1 MKSRTRQSIRRI
13 NRAKSRRRGVA
24 TAFVL
29 VSLLVAMGVGLALR
43 QNGRAQTQ
51 DVQMLDCPVTGTVA
65 HTHDGNCYDDNG
77 NLVCTLPE
85 VERHVHDDS
94 CYSEERAL
102 VCGMSEGEGA
112 HWHDDSC
119 YDEEGNLVCGL
130 EETAGHVHDDS
141 CYKVERTLVCGKD
154 EVTEEHQHGP
164 GCFQTVEV
172 AAMPE
177 QAFEH
182 RFTDKDDRLVLDVR
196 VDAPEGALPEGSTME
211 AEWVDTE
218 AKKNAEVKTVVEE
231 AVAKKTDAEIAEVHA
246 VDITFRDA
254 EGNEV
259 EPAKKVTVTMASPQI
274 ASEDTNQLLV
284 HVESDRE
291 AQERAERQ
299 GKDTYQVEGSVIK
312 PLTAKQLK
320 KRDLPDEADEL
331 VFDADQFSVYAV
343 VYTVDFHWEVDG
355 KKFDFSIPGGGSIS
369 LAELVE
375 TLGIAGK
382 EASAGKSAKE
392 FVDEVER
399 VEFSDPELVW
409 VGKVD
414 SKSTVGE
421 LKEANGL
428 EVEYSADLT
437 EEQIAEINAQTVET
451 GDWALISLKPFTSEE
466 TLTVTMKNGEV
477 FTIRV
482 TDHQISTNVLTADG
496 KNYRITVTFD
506 DDAEI
511 PDGTKLVAEEILQGT
526 DEYNQH
532 LGQTWSEVNKEYLE
546 KEQQRGMDN
555 DGLDDDNADEEIRPV
570 NLDQARFFDIRLELD
585 GEEVEPKAP
594 VKVEIHYVDGLP
606 VSDSGDSEA
615 GVIHFR
621 KEDIELINEVETEE
635 DADGNLTGFL
645 YMQDSFSDIG
655 TFVGQE
661 TADDDTASVAD
672 RIAYPKLSAM
682 LRASSGPLKDELG
695 EPSASKKLKD
705 NEDGTYTLSLSV
717 TGAAKKKD
725 EQPKAN
731 VLFVMDRSSSMSNK
745 DNDIYLPYNGEHQN
759 KVTYYGT
766 NNGKTYFTL
775 NYSNGKYTYNG
786 QAYTGTV
793 YTRISRLKAE
803 QDAMSILFK
812 DLLDNNKD
820 ENGNYTKDN
829 VEISVISFA
838 DDRGKMSEGTEY
850 PRGGSANGWTSSD
863 YNGLMT
869 VVNNTKTPSGT
880 NWQDALKYAK
890 EVADAK
896 KAAQPN
902 EPVFVIFLTDGEP
915 TAKYGE
921 SGGAHH
927 YNNTG
932 GGFIAAYTPAR
943 PDAKAIVDAGYGFY
957 SIFTF
962 NPGEEQTRY
971 LKRLVHYAYT
981 GYDGSDTNTG
991 DFSYLNSSEYVSKY
1005 FYNADSP
1012 ENLARAFDDI
1022 LSAITTTIAHGNV
1035 SIVDGL
1041 TTDAMTST
1049 LIDGKANGLTYKVA
1063 DNNNSVVYT
1072 VTATGDTANPSVTFK
1087 INGTTYSGSQVVQ
1100 KEAANGKKYYSV
1112 TIDGKEYK
1120 MALAD
1125 FVDTGEGDDEKK
1137 ELTWDLSAIG
1147 TLENQYTY
1155 SLETVVWPNQEAY
1168 DYVAAL
1174 NNGLMEWDETAQ
1186 TPVYDKDGTLKYYKN
1201 GVEDYPSIVL
1211 NPDTGV
1217 YSVLTNTKQELAYSI
1232 VSTTNGVETIEGPY
1246 NVDLDTPDPMDLKAT
1261 ASALEKVWNINRDP
1275 SILYKY
1281 LYESKD
1287 ENGNPKAFD
1296 IGFVISRDGEEY
1308 RQVHLPGTAT
1318 VNGDDI
1324 SYDWSA
1330 YKEEDLVEYN
1340 GKTFSKRWSQDFS
1353 IATGLMLSE
1362 DQMEARGLDKS
1373 LYSDKRYKFNN
1384 VWYYVLETGHDF
1396 TISEPAVGYEFD
1408 FEESTYHP
1416 MLVDGVLMDVQFTTE
1431 GGTRRISAMKKL
1443 VIDTPTGKS
1452 ALSVFNTLRG
1462 YINVKKKVVDSDGTT
1477 PLTTDDT
1484 EFTFNV
1490 ELTNAMPVFE
1500 GDHIP
1505 WYGINGLYYHD
1516 VNVDDDYY
1524 QAEYVNGKL
1533 QVKTEEGGPYEGV
1546 GTTFN
1551 PDYAGEQTITYL
1563 VDGQPVSVKICGN
1576 QMTPAEGNDTDGYK
1590 KVTGTAKITQ
1600 TETLYI
1606 ANVPVNTHYTIKE
1619 TGLAALGYQLID
1631 VERKVGDNNPAPGAG
1646 NIENGINGEI
1656 VQNTETLITYTNKC
1670 LVADINIKK
1679 VDEKGKG
1686 LEGAVFQLKK
1696 MNGLEEIDAST
1707 IESVSGLE
1715 KITKEIDGKT
1725 VEYTSAFETTG
1736 GVQTIHGLPDGTY
1749 RLYEAVVP
1757 AGYISAY
1764 RYIQFEIKN
1773 RSITNVTTDTED
1785 TSKLD
1790 TTADGIDFI
1799 ITNTP
1804 GAELP
1809 AAGGPGTVAL
1819 YVAGVVLIMGASLA
1833 MLRKRD
1839 VAA

>member
-1 MKSRTRQSIRRI
+1 M
-13 NRAKSRRRGVA
+13 
-24 TAFVL
+24 
-29 VSLLVAMGVGLALR
+29 
-43 QNGRAQTQ
+43 
-51 DVQMLDCPVTGTVA
+51 
-65 HTHDGNCYDDNG
+65 
-77 NLVCTLPE
+77 
-85 VERHVHDDS
+85 
-94 CYSEERAL
+94 
-102 VCGMSEGEGA
+102 
-112 HWHDDSC
+112 
-119 YDEEGNLVCGL
+119 
-130 EETAGHVHDDS
+130 ETS
-141 CYKVERTLVCGKD
+141 
-154 EVTEEHQHGP
+154 
-164 GCFQTVEV
+164 
-172 AAMPE
+172 
-177 QAFEH
+177 
-182 RFTDKDDRLVLDVR
+182 
-196 VDAPEGALPEGSTME
+196 
-211 AEWVDTE
+211 
-218 AKKNAEVKTVVEE
+218 
-231 AVAKKTDAEIAEVHA
+231 
-246 VDITFRDA
+246 
-254 EGNEV
+254 
-259 EPAKKVTVTMASPQI
+259 
-274 ASEDTNQLLV
+274 
-284 HVESDRE
+284 
-291 AQERAERQ
+291 
-299 GKDTYQVEGSVIK
+299 
-312 PLTAKQLK
+312 
-320 KRDLPDEADEL
+320 
-331 VFDADQFSVYAV
+331 
-343 VYTVDFHWEVDG
+343 
-355 KKFDFSIPGGGSIS
+355 
-369 LAELVE
+369 
-375 TLGIAGK
+375 
-382 EASAGKSAKE
+382 
-392 FVDEVER
+392 
-399 VEFSDPELVW
+399 
-409 VGKVD
+409 
-414 SKSTVGE
+414 
-421 LKEANGL
+421 
-428 EVEYSADLT
+428 
-437 EEQIAEINAQTVET
+437 
-451 GDWALISLKPFTSEE
+451 
-466 TLTVTMKNGEV
+466 
-477 FTIRV
+477 
-482 TDHQISTNVLTADG
+482 
-496 KNYRITVTFD
+496 
-506 DDAEI
+506 
-511 PDGTKLVAEEILQGT
+511 VAEEKVVIGAAHFIGHT
-526 DEYNQH
+526 A
-532 LGQTWSEVNKEYLE
+532 NKDAE
-546 KEQQRGMDN
+546 
-555 DGLDDDNADEEIRPV
+555 DGAV
-570 NLDQARFFDIRLELD
+570 
-585 GEEVEPKAP
+585 
-594 VKVEIHYVDGLP
+594 
-606 VSDSGDSEA
+606 
-615 GVIHFR
+615 
-621 KEDIELINEVETEE
+621 ELIQEVDTVC
-635 DADGNLTGFL
+635 DKDGKYVGFS
-645 YMQDSFSDIG
+645 YEQESFSDIG
-655 TFVGQE
+655 TYVGQE
-661 TADDDTASVAD
+661 TTDDANASVAD

-682 LRASSGPLKDELG
+682 LRASSTPLKDELG
-695 EPSASKKLKD
+695 EPVASKKLED

-731 VLFVMDRSSSMSNK
+731 VLFVMDRSSSMSNSG
-745 DNDIYLPYNGEHQN
+745 NDIFLPYTGEHQSG
-759 KVTYYGT
+759 TIYYGT
-766 NNGKTYFTL
+766 TNGTNYFAL
-775 NYSNGKYTYNG
+775 NYSNRQYTYTDGNWPYTHR
-786 QAYTGTV
+786 YTGMV

-803 QDAMSILFK
+803 QDAMSILFR
-812 DLLDNNKD
+812 DLLENNKD
-820 ENGNYTKDN
+820 ESGSYSKDN

-850 PRGGSANGWTSSD
+850 PKGGSANGWTSSD
-863 YNGLMT
+863 YDGLMT
-869 VVNNTKTPSGT
+869 VVNNTNTPSGT
-880 NWQDALKYAK
+880 NWQDALMYAK

-915 TAKYGE
+915 TAIYGE

-927 YNNTG
+927 YNNVG

-943 PDAKAIVDAGYGFY
+943 PAAKAIVDAGYGFY

-981 GYDGSDTNTG
+981 GYDVSDTTSG
-991 DFSYLNSSEYVSKY
+991 DFSYLDTSQYISKY

-1049 LIDGKANGLTYKVA
+1049 LISGKANGFTYKVT
-1063 DNNNSVVYT
+1063 DENSNVLYT
-1072 VTATGDTANPSVTFK
+1072 VTATGDTDNPSVTFN
-1087 INGTTYSGSQVVQ
+1087 INGTTYSESQVVQ

-1112 TIDGKEYK
+1112 TVDGKEYR

-1125 FVDTGEGDDEKK
+1125 FADTGEGDEETK
-1137 ELTWDLSAIG
+1137 ELTWDLSPIG
-1147 TLENQYTY
+1147 TLADKCTY
-1155 SLETVVWPNQEAY
+1155 SIDFVVWPNQEAY

-1174 NNGLMEWDETAQ
+1174 NNGLMEWDKTAQ

-1217 YSVLTNTKQELAYSI
+1217 YSVLTNTKQELEYSI

-1246 NVDLDTPDPMDLKAT
+1246 NVDLDTPDPMELKAS
-1261 ASALEKVWNINRDP
+1261 ASVLEKVWNINRDP

-1373 LYSDKRYKFNN
+1373 LYSDKKYKFND

-1396 TISEPAVGYEFD
+1396 KISEPAVGYEFD

-1443 VIDTPTGKS
+1443 EIDTPTGKS

-1462 YINVKKKVVDSDGTT
+1462 YINVKKKVVDSNGTT
-1477 PLTTDDT
+1477 ELTSDDT
-1484 EFTFNV
+1484 EFTFEV

-1516 VNVDDDYY
+1516 VDKDDDYY
-1524 QAEYVNGKL
+1524 QAEYVNGRL
-1533 QVKTEEGGPYEGV
+1533 QVTTEEGGPYDGV
-1546 GTTFN
+1546 GNTFN
-1551 PDYAGEQTITYL
+1551 PDNAGEQTIEYYVGNQKKT
-1563 VDGQPVSVKICGN
+1563 VKICGN
-1576 QMTPAEGNDTDGYK
+1576 QMTPYDENEADGYK
-1590 KVTGTAKITQ
+1590 MAKCTPKITQ
-1600 TETLYI
+1600 AETLYI
-1606 ANVPVNTHYTIKE
+1606 ANIPVNTHYTIKE

-1631 VERKVGDNNPAPGAG
+1631 IERKVGDNNPAPGAG

-1670 LVADINIKK
+1670 LVADINIQK

-1757 AGYISAY
+1757 AGYISTY

-1773 RSITNVTTDTED
+1773 RSIINVTTDTED

-1804 GAELP
+1804 GAALP
-1809 AAGGPGTVAL
+1809 NTGGPGTRL
-1819 YVAGVVLIMGASLA
+1819 FTILGSILIFGAGVLLWRRRRLI
-1833 MLRKRD
+1833 
-1839 VAA
+1839 